1 MSKDR
6 GTFVR
11 YQLIYKRTWKTEN
24 KKGKSRKSLLY
35 LKEYRPIIYIN
46 LLTIGKLNKH
56 LQMIDDEANALYNRL
71 IEQYKI
77 KRDNTEELKEKAQ
90 RTCV

>member
-1 MSKDR
+1 
-6 GTFVR
+6 
-11 YQLIYKRTWKTEN
+11 
-24 KKGKSRKSLLY
+24 
-35 LKEYRPIIYIN
+35 
-46 LLTIGKLNKH
+46 
-56 LQMIDDEANALYNRL
+56 MIDDEANALYNRL